1 MQFNSYL
8 SDIHIQDFNNILK
21 IIIILKTRLY
31 FQTI

>member
-21 IIIILKTRLY
+21 IIIILKTSLY